1 MQVND
6 VKVLGVIGAGQMGHG
21 IACVAAL
28 SGLTVI
34 LNDISMEYVNKG
46 IQGIDA
52 VLTRNVDKGKLTN
65 EEKSTVLHR
74 IKPCTALNDLAA
86 ADFIVE
92 AASENPQIK
101 YKLFS
106 DLDALCPSH
115 AILATNTSSIPIG
128 RIASVTK
135 RADKVI
141 GMHFMNPVPVMK
153 LVEVI
158 RALATSDETFDITWN
173 LSIKFGKT
181 PALAN
186 DYPGFIANR
195 ILMPMINEAIYSLY
209 EGVGTR
215 ESIDTVMKLGMNHP
229 MGPLALADLIGL
241 DTCLAIME
249 TLYEGFKDT
258 KYRPCPLLRRYVE
271 AGWLGCK
278 TKKGFYDYT

>member
-1 MQVND
+1 
-6 VKVLGVIGAGQMGHG
+6 
-21 IACVAAL
+21 
-28 SGLTVI
+28 
-34 LNDISMEYVNKG
+34 
-46 IQGIDA
+46 
-52 VLTRNVDKGKLTN
+52 
-65 EEKSTVLHR
+65 
-74 IKPCTALNDLAA
+74 
-86 ADFIVE
+86 
-92 AASENPQIK
+92 
-101 YKLFS
+101 
-106 DLDALCPSH
+106 
-115 AILATNTSSIPIG
+115 
-128 RIASVTK
+128 
-135 RADKVI
+135 
-141 GMHFMNPVPVMK
+141 MNPVPVMK

-278 TKKGFYDYT
+278 TRKGFYDYT